1 MSVPYTFQN
10 TPNGTKIPLSHLDA
24 NFTYLDNE
32 TTSIINNL
40 PIKVINTIAD
50 LRAFPVNSNLNILV
64 NGYYTDGDGGG
75 GYFYPV
81 TTGGPYTDNGGTI
94 ITTGLGITASS
105 AWLRNYSGNVNV
117 KWFGAKGDY
126 NPNTSTGTDDAPAF
140 NAAITYVNSIGGGTV
155 YVPPVKYGYCLNEQ
169 VWVKSNVTLY
179 GSQTLQV
186 KSKFVSTLLGYYGGN
201 CLVINWGAGTP
212 GIPNTITSSAIR
224 LSLNSNISGLNFIY
238 PSQTTTIA
246 SSAPVVFPPAISCY
260 DIDAGANVIENIWFV
275 NPYIGIYLNTNH
287 VYTQIQTIW
296 GWAAYNFITLN
307 GSGDASVIH
316 DINTAAHYYLLG
328 RPDANFTDIGNLYA
342 WTNTNGIGIRLGRN
356 DQLSITSIYIG
367 NYKNAVQFG
376 NCPIDSVVN
385 STSAQAT
392 YGSLIGGGIEGCVF
406 PISVQGSNAYS
417 NVTVTAASPAVI
429 TWANHGLQNG
439 TGVYFQATTMPVGLT
454 AGTTY
459 YVVSATTNT
468 FEVSSTYG
476 GPSLGATSTGSAVIC
491 INLTAGGIN
500 NQGFFISDLNIN
512 PEAMF
517 ASPQSIAILNN
528 QPVDSFNYSAGN
540 LVFSNCGFWGTGTW
554 GNPSSAVTIT
564 TGSPGIINW
573 TNNGLS
579 NGSIVYFTAA
589 TFPTGI
595 LPSTTYFIV
604 NWTPNNFEVSLSY
617 GGSPVSISTTGIS
630 VVCNNYQLGPING
643 LISTIGSNVTFN
655 NCVINPC
662 FSSYY
667 VKDISGANTTK
678 FYNCYFSKID
688 QTLTPINPI
697 TGLQTV
703 RSANSSCYGRVI
715 FLGNTFGDEPTFS
728 LAGSSTYAT
737 GASPIT
743 AASANNLTLPDYGDY
758 TQIYSITGTTNI
770 TNIYGPN
777 GATIL
782 PSGRIITLIFT
793 NVLTV
798 IATGGNLKL
807 NTSGNFVTAADYSL
821 TLISNGTNWYEIS
834 RSVNS

>member
-155 YVPPVKYGYCLNEQ
+155 YVPPVQYGYCLNEQ
-169 VWVKSNVTLY
+169 VWVQSRVTLF
-179 GSQTLQV
+179 GSPTLQV
-186 KSKFVSTLLGYYGGN
+186 IDKFQTTLTGFYGGS
-201 CLVINWGAGTP
+201 CLVVNWGAGTS
-212 GIPNTITSSAIR
+212 GTINTNTCSAIR
-224 LSLNSNISGLNFIY
+224 LSIGSNISGLNFIY
-238 PSQTTTIA
+238 PGQDTTLL
-246 SSAPVVFPPAISCY
+246 APSPVIFPPAISTY
-260 DIDAGANVIENIWFV
+260 EYDAGANIIENIWFV
-275 NPYIGIYLNTNH
+275 NPYIGIYINTPH
-287 VYTQIQTIW
+287 IYTQMNSIW
-296 GWAAYNFITLN
+296 GWAAYNFITLS
-307 GSGDASVIH
+307 GSFDASVMH
-316 DINTAAHYYLLG
+316 DINFACHYYLLKS
-328 RPDANFTDIGNLYA
+328 PNANFINAGGLYA
-342 WTNTNGIGIRLGRN
+342 WTQTYGVGIFLGSNT
-356 DQLSITSIYIG
+356 QLAITSIYMG
-367 NYKNAVQFG
+367 NYGSGIQFG
-376 NCPIDSVVN
+376 GLPTVPQSMAI
-385 STSAQAT
+385 AGQAT
-392 YGSLIGGGIEGCVF
+392 YGSLVGGGTEGCIIPF
-406 PISVQGSNAYS
+406 NIEAGNYEAG
-417 NVTVTAASPAVI
+417 VTVTASSPAVI
-429 TWANHGLQNG
+429 TWPSHGLKNG
-439 TGVYFQATTMPVGLT
+439 TGVIFRATTMPTGLI
-454 AGTTY
+454 AGQTY
-459 YVVSATTNT
+459 YVVSASPNT
-468 FEVSSTYG
+468 FQVSATYNG
-476 GPSLGATSTGSAVIC
+476 TAVGTTSTGTGVVC
-491 INLTAGGIN
+491 TNLLFGGIN
-500 NQGFFISDLNIN
+500 SNGFFISDMNIN
-512 PEAMF
+512 PNATF
-517 ASPQSIAILNN
+517 VATNSVAVRNVQSK
-528 QPVDSFNYSAGN
+528 YGN
-540 LVFSNCGFWGTGTW
+540 LIISECLFWGNVGSSF
-554 GNPSSAVTIT
+554 NPSSSVSIT
-564 TGSPGIINW
+564 TGTPGTINW
-573 TNNGLS
+573 ANNGLA
-579 NGSIVYFTAA
+579 NGGIVQFTASVL
-589 TFPTGI
+589 PTGI
-595 LPSTTYFIV
+595 SAGTNYYIV
-604 NWTPNNFEVSLSY
+604 NWTTNTFQ
-617 GGSPVSISTTGIS
+617 ISTTYNGTPLAISTAGTS
-630 VVCNNYQLGPING
+630 VVCTNIQLGTVAG
-643 LISTIGSNVTFN
+643 LIYTTGSNVIFN
-655 NCVINPC
+655 NCVFQPC
-662 FSSYY
+662 FGSFY
-667 VKDISGANTTK
+667 VEDDSTYGVTK
-678 FYNCYFSKID
+678 FYNCDFPQINQS
-688 QTLTPINPI
+688 LTPINPVG
-697 TGLQTV
+697 GLQTV
-703 RSANSSCYGRVI
+703 RSANASASGKVL
-715 FLGNTFGDEPTFS
+715 FLGNTFYDEPTFS

-743 AASANNLTLPDYGDY
+743 AVSANNLTLPDYGDY